1 MIPRSKE
8 LKKIRIQFYKFCKFF
23 PSNQCATI
31 SSSEKI
37 ILRHSIELFYAQ
49 NTSENEKY
57 QTYQQ
62 FKDHKSY
69 RRPIYTK

>member
-1 MIPRSKE
+1 MNFKE
-8 LKKIRIQFYKFCKFF
+8 MRIQFYKFCKFF
-23 PSNQCATI
+23 PSNQFATI

-62 FKDHKSY
+62 FKDHKS
-69 RRPIYTK
+69 

>member
-1 MIPRSKE
+1 MNF
-8 LKKIRIQFYKFCKFF
+8 KKMRIHFFKFCKFF
-23 PSNQCATI
+23 PSNQFATI

-37 ILRHSIELFYAQ
+37 ILCHSIELFYAQ
-49 NTSENEKY
+49 NTSENKKY

-62 FKDHKSY
+62 FNDYKSN

>member
-23 PSNQCATI
+23 PSNQFATI

-37 ILRHSIELFYAQ
+37 ILCHSIEFFYGQ

-57 QTYQQ
+57 QTNQQ
-62 FKDHKSY
+62 FKDHK
-69 RRPIYTK
+69 

>member
-1 MIPRSKE
+1 MIPRNNE
-8 LKKIRIQFYKFCKFF
+8 LKKMRIQFSKFCNFF

-37 ILRHSIELFYAQ
+37 ILCHSIEFFYGQ

-57 QTYQQ
+57 QTNQQ
-62 FKDHKSY
+62 FKDHK
-69 RRPIYTK
+69 

>member
-1 MIPRSKE
+1 MNFKE
-8 LKKIRIQFYKFCKFF
+8 VRIQFYKFCKFF
-23 PSNQCATI
+23 PTNQFATI

-37 ILRHSIELFYAQ
+37 ILCHSIELFYAQ
-49 NTSENEKY
+49 NTSENKKY

-62 FKDHKSY
+62 FNDYKSN

>member
-1 MIPRSKE
+1 MNFKE
-8 LKKIRIQFYKFCKFF
+8 MRIQFYKFCKFF
-23 PSNQCATI
+23 PSNQFATI

-57 QTYQQ
+57 QTNQQ
-62 FKDHKSY
+62 FKDHK
-69 RRPIYTK
+69 